1 VGGIGETQEILDLCA
16 KHGIRP
22 EIELIA
28 IADIND
34 AHERIK
40 TEDVRFRHVIDM
52 ASLKAERE
60 AIERY
65 GKALPA
71 PTRGDPVNR

>member
-1 VGGIGETQEILDLCA
+1 
-16 KHGIRP
+16 
-22 EIELIA
+22 
-28 IADIND
+28 
-34 AHERIK
+34 
-40 TEDVRFRHVIDM
+40 M